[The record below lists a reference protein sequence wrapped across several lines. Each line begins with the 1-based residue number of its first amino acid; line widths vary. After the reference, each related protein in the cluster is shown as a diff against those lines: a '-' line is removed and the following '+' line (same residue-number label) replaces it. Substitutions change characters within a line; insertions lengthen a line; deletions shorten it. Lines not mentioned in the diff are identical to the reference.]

1 VLLKKSTQA
10 DDDSKAM
17 KKAMK
22 VSKEAELDNLVT
34 AIDGDTAEGF
44 QPESDEESRPLT
56 ALKKKEPK
64 KAHPHL

>member
-1 VLLKKSTQA
+1 MLLKKSTQA

-22 VSKEAELDNLVT
+22 VSKEADLDNLVN
-34 AIDGDTAEGF
+34 AIEGDTAEGF
-44 QPESDEESRPLT
+44 QPESDEESSP
-56 ALKKKEPK
+56 KKTEPK